1 MTWTCEEISPG
12 HVLFLYWSF
21 QDKCLPLICSVSAMR
36 TIAAFLTG
44 HHKSGW
50 HVRELITVQIGLLWA
65 LCVRISSKSSSEQ
78 ETRPK
83 DPRFSTVFVPLVKPY
98 PSDDFGIL

>member
-44 HHKSGW
+44 HKY
-50 HVRELITVQIGLLWA
+50 RITNQGGMLESLSLYRLGCFG
-65 LCVRISSKSSSEQ
+65 LCV
-78 ETRPK
+78 
-83 DPRFSTVFVPLVKPY
+83 
-98 PSDDFGIL
+98 